1 MPNFPHR
8 NKGGGTVVSPY
19 ANDLDDALH
28 ILANK
33 GRCKAVKQAGYHKN
47 HRMGATKQRVKKI
60 TLPKVSIQSE
70 DDQ

>member
-8 NKGGGTVVSPY
+8 NKGGGSMVSTE

-28 ILANK
+28 ILARK
-33 GRCKAVKQAGYHKN
+33 GQSNAVKVARYRKRF
-47 HRMGATKQRVKKI
+47 RMGATEQRIKPI

-70 DDQ
+70 DDT